1 MLVQFWGFEAL
12 DLKFGLIYLLES
24 NDQKSLALTG
34 AMLLFYQNFKA
45 FINWT

>member
-24 NDQKSLALTG
+24 NDQKSLPLTG